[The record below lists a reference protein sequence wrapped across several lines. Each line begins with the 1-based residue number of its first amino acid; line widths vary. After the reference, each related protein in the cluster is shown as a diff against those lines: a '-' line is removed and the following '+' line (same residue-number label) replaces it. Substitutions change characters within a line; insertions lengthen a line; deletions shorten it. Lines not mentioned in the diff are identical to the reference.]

1 MPICRWA
8 FLFPSHIFM
17 GNGGNMK
24 KNSKKEEVKTS
35 KEMLEFNKKFNKN
48 LKKALAHQNFYDFL
62 GKMEETKDDKKIKY
76 AVDLIVLNYIK
87 TTPGADKKIEKEIQ
101 EDIEKI
107 GISKVKQ
114 LETLLVLFEENSM
127 AESIFEKALKK
138 AKAKEKL
145 INKII
150 KDNEVLYN
158 YYTNAPTELSK
169 KYIELYLINNR
180 ALLDAVDEGRE
191 DIEDDEIYKQNEKEM
206 QELRKQFGIKEWE
219 WEIEGL
225 CNHLKSIGGRMY
237 HAYCSSQIYK
247 LNQKNKD

>member
-1 MPICRWA
+1 MG
-8 FLFPSHIFM
+8 FFNPSHIFM
-17 GNGGNMK
+17 GNGGKMK

-35 KEMLEFNKKFNKN
+35 KEMSEFTKIFNQN
-48 LKKALAHQNFYDFL
+48 LKKALSYQNFYDFL

-87 TTPGADKKIEKEIQ
+87 TTPKADKKIIEEIQ

-107 GISKVKQ
+107 GISAVKK
-114 LETLLVLFEENSM
+114 LETLLVLFEGNSM
-127 AESIFEKALKK
+127 AEFTLKK
-138 AKAKEKL
+138 ALERAKIREKKKM

-150 KDNEVLYN
+150 KDDEMLYN

-191 DIEDDEIYKQNEKEM
+191 DIEEDKTYKQNQKE
-206 QELRKQFGIKEWE
+206 QLELRKQFGVIEWE

-225 CNHLKSIGGRMY
+225 CKHLRSIGGRMY
-237 HAYCSSQIYK
+237 HGYCSGQIYK
-247 LNQKNKD
+247 LTQKNKE